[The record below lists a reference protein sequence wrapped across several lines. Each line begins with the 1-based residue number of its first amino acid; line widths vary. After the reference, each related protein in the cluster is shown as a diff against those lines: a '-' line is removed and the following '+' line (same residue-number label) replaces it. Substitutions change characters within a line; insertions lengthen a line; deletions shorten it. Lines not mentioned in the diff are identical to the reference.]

1 MRLSTHSVRRTCI
14 GRQPCNSNHAVGMWD
29 IMAMNSGSRLMRP
42 LFITLQDCGWAEIE
56 EVEPGTHTF
65 ECAFCVGAL
74 GSEVQIALF

>member
-1 MRLSTHSVRRTCI
+1 MQL
-14 GRQPCNSNHAVGMWD
+14 SNHAVGMWD

-56 EVEPGTHTF
+56 EVEPGTHSF

-74 GSEVQIALF
+74 GVKFKSPYSDSEYFVAEFRSPIRI